1 MCVCS
6 TYSEKTRMLTAR
18 ADADVYSNKFIEN
31 WGELTRLRKPVI
43 AAVSGYAVRVNLLL
57 LGLHLRSRQ
66 RSSAAGASSR

>member
-6 TYSEKTRMLTAR
+6 IYSEKTRMLTAR

-43 AAVSGYAVRVNLLL
+43 AAVSGYAVRAARPLLL
-57 LGLHLRSRQ
+57 TPRSHPH
-66 RSSAAGASSR
+66 SSAAGASSR